1 MIAIDTNILVY
12 AHRFDSDVNN
22 EAAALVT
29 GYVEGDEQWAI
40 PWHCCAEFLSIV
52 TNRRIWPRNT
62 TPTEEA
68 WRQLRV
74 WASSPSVRLLAET
87 EAFLA
92 VFDRIANQ
100 PRITGGRV
108 HDARIAAIC
117 IANGVSEFLTRDRD
131 FAHFPELRTRDPLVA
146 R

>member
-12 AHRFDSDVNN
+12 AHRFDSDVND

-62 TPTEEA
+62 TPMEEA
-68 WRQLRV
+68 WRQLHV
-74 WASSPSVRLLAET
+74 WASSPSLRLLAET
-87 EAFLA
+87 ENFLPAFERMA
-92 VFDRIANQ
+92 GQ
-100 PRITGGRV
+100 PRITGPRV

-117 IANGVSEFLTRDRD
+117 MAHGVSELLTRDRD
-131 FAHFPELRTRDPLVA
+131 FAHFPGLRVRDPLIA
-146 R
+146 A